1 MLRQACYLLKCTFE
15 KVDILRYA
23 LTVSFPPIFHAARRT
38 VSGLAGALMTL
49 MPDDEPELILSQALI
64 PPGVDFL
71 PALSGGD
78 APVSPA
84 RAYLLSLNSPR
95 SRQTMAS
102 FLSIVAGMLGAVSLD
117 ACSWG
122 SLRRHHVMAVTELLR
137 DTGRATATVNTY
149 LSALKGVAK
158 EAWML
163 RLMDVDS
170 FQHIRAVRNLRGSR
184 LPRGR
189 ALPPEEIRA
198 LFEACETDK
207 SSLGVRDAAM
217 LAVLLGCGLRRSE
230 AVGLDFRDVVTQER
244 ALRVLGKGN
253 KERLSYMPAGTWQ
266 RLLLWIDQ
274 VRGENAGPL
283 FTRIRR
289 FDTLTNDR
297 LTDQAV
303 YHVLQARQRQARI
316 AKCAPH
322 DLRRTFAT
330 AMLDNGED
338 LITVKDAMGHASVT
352 TTQQY
357 DRRGEA
363 RLRTARDRLNLP

>member
-1 MLRQACYLLKCTFE
+1 M
-15 KVDILRYA
+15 
-23 LTVSFPPIFHAARRT
+23 
-38 VSGLAGALMTL
+38 ALMTDDD
-49 MPDDEPELILSQALI
+49 PDLNPLTELHS
-64 PPGVDFL
+64 PDNEYF
-71 PALSGGD
+71 PALSAND
-78 APVSPA
+78 MPLNPA
-84 RAYLLSLNSPR
+84 RAYLLSLNSLR

-102 FLSIVAGMLGAVSLD
+102 FLGIVAGMLGAGSAD
-117 ACSWG
+117 TCSWG
-122 SLRRHHVMAVTELLR
+122 SLRRHHVMGITELLR

-163 RLMDVDS
+163 RLMDVES

-184 LPRGR
+184 LPSGR
-189 ALPPEEIRA
+189 ALPQGETRA
-198 LFEACETDK
+198 LFAVCEADRSC
-207 SSLGVRDAAM
+207 LGARDAAM
-217 LAVLLGCGLRRSE
+217 LAVILGCGLRRSE
-230 AVGLDFRDVVTQER
+230 VVSLDLRDVVTQDR

-253 KERLSYMPAGTWQ
+253 KERLAYVPAGAWQ
-266 RLLLWIDQ
+266 RLQIWIDEI
-274 VRGENAGPL
+274 RGETPGPL

-289 FDTLTNDR
+289 FGDVTLNR

-303 YHVLQARQRQARI
+303 YHILQVRQGQAGI
-316 AKCAPH
+316 TKCSPH

-357 DRRGEA
+357 DRRGEQ
-363 RLRTARDRLNLP
+363 RLQDARDRLNLI

>member
-1 MLRQACYLLKCTFE
+1 
-15 KVDILRYA
+15 
-23 LTVSFPPIFHAARRT
+23 
-38 VSGLAGALMTL
+38 MTQ
-49 MPDDEPELILSQALI
+49 MPDDDPDLSMSPAVI
-64 PPGVDFL
+64 PPDGDFL
-71 PALSGGD
+71 PALAAGE

-102 FLSIVAGMLGAVSLD
+102 FLNIVAGMLGAASLES
-117 ACSWG
+117 CNWG

-163 RLMDVDS
+163 RLMDVES

-198 LFEACETDK
+198 LFAVCESDH
-207 SSLGVRDAAM
+207 SSIGGRDAAM
-217 LAVLLGCGLRRSE
+217 LAVFLGCGLRRSE
-230 AVGLDFRDVVTQER
+230 AVGLDLSDVVTDER

-253 KERLSYMPAGTWQ
+253 KERLAYMPAGTWQ
-266 RLLLWIDQ
+266 RLRMWIDD
-274 VRGENAGPL
+274 VRGEKNGPL

-289 FDTLTNDR
+289 FDTLTYDR

-303 YHVLQARQRQARI
+303 YHVLQMRQRQAGI

-357 DRRGEA
+357 DRRGEN
-363 RLRTARDRLNLP
+363 RLREARDRLNLT